1 MQVTAPAPSAQ
12 AVADRILQR
21 CAAMS
26 DLFIQPAHR
35 EALTIP
41 LFVLE
46 ELGLLAALTLC

>member
-1 MQVTAPAPSAQ
+1 VRGDVRP
-12 AVADRILQR
+12 L
-21 CAAMS
+21 
-26 DLFIQPAHR
+26 IQPAHR